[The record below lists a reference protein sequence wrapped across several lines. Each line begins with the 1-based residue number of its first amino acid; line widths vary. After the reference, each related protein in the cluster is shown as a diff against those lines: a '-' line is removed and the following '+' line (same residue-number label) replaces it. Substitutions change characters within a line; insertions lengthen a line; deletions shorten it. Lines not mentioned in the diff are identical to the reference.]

1 MRITGRAFRA
11 VFLFIALIIGTYSVA
26 HAQESFLLKR
36 VYKAGEV
43 DRYLMEMTSQMPSP
57 QGGNS
62 NMQMKTH
69 MVMSSNTKS
78 VDQNG
83 DATIE
88 ISFSDFTVS
97 VNGNEMN
104 PPAGMLPVVTV
115 KVNPY
120 GHVLSQKIEGGNPM
134 MQSQQFQNNQSM
146 EFPHHAIKI
155 GDSWKINYTDPTKKT
170 TVVGTITLVGQDE
183 QQGINT
189 LKLKTIADVTTEAMS
204 QPIKMH
210 IDGTAYVDP
219 SNGKLIKAVND
230 MTGMPGMP
238 SGARMVMT
246 MTLMG
251 KNEQ

>member
-1 MRITGRAFRA
+1 MRTTGRAFRA
-11 VFLFIALIIGTYSVA
+11 VFLFTALISGTYSIA
-26 HAQESFLLKR
+26 HAQESFHLKR

-43 DRYLMEMTSQMPSP
+43 DRYLMEMTTQMPSP
-57 QGGNS
+57 QGGSS

-83 DATIE
+83 DATIQ
-88 ISFSDFTVS
+88 ISFSDFTIS
-97 VNGNEMN
+97 MNGNEMN
-104 PPAGMLPVVTV
+104 PPTGMLPVVTF
-115 KVNPY
+115 KVDPY

-134 MQSQQFQNNQSM
+134 MQNQQFQNSQSM

-170 TVVGTITLVGQDE
+170 TVVGTITLAGRGE

-189 LKLKTIADVTTEAMS
+189 LKLKTNADVTTEAMGHT
-204 QPIKMH
+204 IKMH

-219 SNGKLIKAVND
+219 SNGKLIKAENE
-230 MTGMPGMP
+230 MTGVPGLP
-238 SGARMVMT
+238 SGAPMTMT
-246 MTLMG
+246 MTLLG